1 FGSVDSKTR
10 SVLGWRWVEADAKQK
25 TLRWSVFRP
34 TRADACR
41 PPRVVMQHANRC
53 TQSGVV
59 KPKKAESNERR
70 QWRMQRGGS
79 PVSKGALGSRSAAT
93 LRDLAALCG
102 KIGSCRIPQKR

>member
-41 PPRVVMQHANRC
+41 PPRVVMRHANRC

-59 KPKKAESNERR
+59 KPRKAESNERR
-70 QWRMQRGGS
+70 QWRMQRS
-79 PVSKGALGSRSAAT
+79 GAAEGREHKATAPAAT
-93 LRDLAALCG
+93 LRDLCELWT
-102 KIGSCRIPQKR
+102 R